1 MSVVARSLA
10 ARVTALTGLP
20 EFNVM
25 LFAFLLN
32 YPWEFIQSP
41 LFAGMSDKPHWE
53 AVRGCTRAA
62 LGDAVIMLIA
72 YWAVALLSRNR
83 AWIAAPARRDVWTL
97 LSIGVGITVIIEWLA
112 LHGWWL
118 ASWSYSAV
126 MPVIPGLGVGLVPVV
141 QWVVLPPLVAALVG
155 RQVRGGSH

>member
-1 MSVVARSLA
+1 MSVSGRSLA
-10 ARVTALTGLP
+10 TRIAALTRSP

-41 LFAGMSDKPHWE
+41 LFEGMSDKPHWE
-53 AVRGCTRAA
+53 AVKGCTRAA

-72 YWAVALLSRNR
+72 YWGVALPSRNR
-83 AWIAAPARRDVWTL
+83 AWIATPARRDVWIL
-97 LSIGVGITVIIEWLA
+97 LSIGVCITIIIEWLV

-118 ASWSYSAV
+118 ASWSYSAA
-126 MPVIPGLGVGLVPVV
+126 MPVIPGLGVGWVPVL
-141 QWVVLPPLVAALVG
+141 QWLVLPPLVAALVG
-155 RQVRGGSH
+155 RQLGGRSA